1 VPRRRIEEIVG
12 EQTLSRLST
21 LRTEEIQQTIVSLQD
36 HERTLSVRRRAVQ
49 EIMDLIQAEIVR
61 RYQSG
66 EADPTSALA

>member
-1 VPRRRIEEIVG
+1 
-12 EQTLSRLST
+12 
-21 LRTEEIQQTIVSLQD
+21 
-36 HERTLSVRRRAVQ
+36 VQ